1 MIKLIIQIISN
12 VMKITALIIQW
23 SDTDEKNDHHDDSKE
38 DINNNKT
45 NYSNDFLYHE
55 DNNIITNIQ
64 ESNLTK
70 V

>member
-12 VMKITALIIQW
+12 VMKITVLIIQW
-23 SDTDEKNDHHDDSKE
+23 SDTGEKNDNHDDSKE

-45 NYSNDFLYHE
+45 NYSNDFSRHE

-64 ESNLTK
+64 ESNLTE